1 MLVVC
6 EQAAAP
12 AMHLDVSFQL
22 LRELDAKS
30 VSGVIGQ
37 SLAWRLEDSVPEPM
51 PEDEFEVEGGLF
63 DGASQR
69 GTFVAA

>member
-22 LRELDAKS
+22 LRELDATR

-37 SLAWRLEDSVPEPM
+37 SLAWRLEDNVPEPM
-51 PEDEFEVEGGLF
+51 PEDVFVVTGLF
-63 DGASQR
+63 DSASER
-69 GTFVAA
+69 GTFAE